1 MIYRFLYYLFS
12 CFFLLLLVFLF
23 LYLSFL
29 TLLTCW
35 LTSFAPEPTI
45 RSFIHSNFENPIYSR
60 HPAIYWIFIR
70 RTDAEAK
77 AAILW
82 SPDAKSWLIGK
93 DPDAG
98 KDWRQEEKGMIEV
111 EMVGLYQWL
120 NGHSLSTLQETVKVR
135 EAWHSAVRGVTKSW
149 TRLSDWITTK
159 WILWSK
165 VKTQPLPSWSCLP
178 R

>member
-1 MIYRFLYYLFS
+1 MLANLP
-12 CFFLLLLVFLF
+12 CFWA
-23 LYLSFL
+23 YH
-29 TLLTCW
+29 
-35 LTSFAPEPTI
+35 
-45 RSFIHSNFENPIYSR
+45 SFIHSFQYWEPNIEQAPWM
-60 HPAIYWIFIR
+60 HWIFIG

-98 KDWRQEEKGMIEV
+98 KDWRQEEKGRQR
-111 EMVGLYQWL
+111 LRWL
-120 NGHSLSTLQETVKVR
+120 DCISDSMDISLSTLQETVKVR
-135 EAWHSAVRGVTKSW
+135 EAWHAAACGVTKSW
-149 TRLSDWITTK
+149 TWLNDWITTK

-165 VKTQPLPSWSCLP
+165 VKTRPLPSWSCLP